1 MASSILVTGG
11 TGTLGRLVVPK
22 MRNAGCDV
30 RVLTLNRHDGEE
42 DIEFATGD
50 LSTRRN
56 RSRSRG
62 HRDHRALCWQ
72 QQGRQGQ
79 GAAPGPGRVA
89 CGCAAPGV
97 HLGRWSGQDP
107 GRRRH
112 RPGELLRVQAR
123 RRRIVA
129 DSGLPSTT
137 LPLWLPG
144 KAARAFRVGANLAP
158 DRAVGRRTWEDFPT
172 ARASSP
178 IDGRSGPRFSRL
190 WNCCSMP
197 APSSVCP
204 SIARRRRSRPQRTP
218 CS

>member
-22 MRNAGCDV
+22 MRHAGCDV
-30 RVLTLNRHDGEE
+30 RVLTRNRHDGEE

-123 RRRIVA
+123 RRAHRGGLRSSVDDA
-129 DSGLPSTT
+129 AALAARQGRPRVPGWREPCSGPCGRPPDLGGLPDRTSELADRRKIRPPASHDCGT
-137 LPLWLPG
+137 
-144 KAARAFRVGANLAP
+144 AAR
-158 DRAVGRRTWEDFPT
+158 
-172 ARASSP
+172 
-178 IDGRSGPRFSRL
+178 
-190 WNCCSMP
+190 C
-197 APSSVCP
+197 
-204 SIARRRRSRPQRTP
+204 RRRPACAHP
-218 CS
+218 